1 MINIRQASGIY
12 EYGVSFMKKKSLGLI
27 GVVLLAALSLF
38 AMIEYLKKAGI
49 EDIFDFG
56 DDIEE

>member
-1 MINIRQASGIY
+1 
-12 EYGVSFMKKKSLGLI
+12 MKKKTGLGFI
-27 GVVLLAALSLF
+27 GLVLFAALSLLAIF
-38 AMIEYLKKAGI
+38 EYLKKAGI